1 MRIIGG
7 ALRGRTLKTLRGAK
21 TRPTAD
27 QLRQTLFD
35 VLGESIRGSL
45 FLDAYAG
52 SGSVGI
58 EALSRGAREAVLI
71 ESSRAAIQV
80 IRANVKNLELAGR
93 ARTVPLSVDRAL
105 ERLDRE
111 GLRFDTV
118 FVDPPYEK
126 IEEYARTL
134 SALDRLELLG
144 PFAWVIVEHSKR
156 LGLETRYGRLLQKK
170 QLRRGDSRLSFYI
183 LDNNAG
189 ESELFH

>member
-93 ARTVPLSVDRAL
+93 ARTVPLSVNRAL
-105 ERLDRE
+105 ERLARE

-156 LGLETRYGRLLQKK
+156 LDLETRYGRLLQKK

>member
-7 ALRGRTLKTLRGAK
+7 VLRGRTLKTLRGAK

-27 QLRQTLFD
+27 QLRQSLFD
-35 VLGESIRGSL
+35 VLGEGIRGSL

-52 SGSVGI
+52 SGAVGI

-93 ARTVPLSVDRAL
+93 ARTVSLSVNRGL
-105 ERLDRE
+105 ERLARE

-118 FVDPPYEK
+118 FLDPPYEK

-134 SALDRLELLG
+134 GALDRLELLG
-144 PFAWVIVEHSKR
+144 PFAWVIAQHSKR

-183 LDNNAG
+183 LDNNEG

>member
-1 MRIIGG
+1 M
-7 ALRGRTLKTLRGAK
+7 
-21 TRPTAD
+21 
-27 QLRQTLFD
+27 
-35 VLGESIRGSL
+35 
-45 FLDAYAG
+45 
-52 SGSVGI
+52 
-58 EALSRGAREAVLI
+58 
-71 ESSRAAIQV
+71 

-93 ARTVPLSVDRAL
+93 ARTVPLSVKRGL
-105 ERLDRE
+105 ERLARE

-118 FVDPPYEK
+118 FLDPPYEK

-170 QLRRGDSRLSFYI
+170 QLRRGDSRLSFSN